1 MQKITLLRTF
11 VLLAILSSQ
20 TYLKAQTPIVL
31 DVYAATLVSTAE
43 APQSALINF
52 EGTGTSFNSL
62 IYSIVAGPSHGTLRT
77 ISGST
82 VSYTPTDDFVGIDT
96 FTYIATQDTDDSA
109 TKTVTIN
116 VFNSYLDVPQQLGQ
130 SINGLNANNYSGS
143 AVSLSSNG
151 QIVAIGAYG
160 YNEVVTSQSLN
171 GQVRVFQ
178 NNSGSWEQMGG
189 DINGETNEHFGS
201 SVALSS
207 DGLILAIGA
216 PGNDDNAPGLVQV
229 FQYSDDSWNQK
240 GEDIIG
246 AEQADRLG
254 EAIALS
260 NNGQIIAVGSKQAI
274 SYKGNVRVFQYESD
288 AWNPL
293 GDVIDGQ
300 EEPDF
305 FGNSVALSS
314 DGHTLAVGAEGANNG
329 GGQVRLYQYS
339 TSGWS
344 EAGNTID
351 GDADPDP
358 NVFEVDRLG
367 SAIAL
372 SSDGLTLAVGA
383 NGNNN
388 STGHTK
394 LFNRT
399 T

>member
-43 APQSALINF
+43 APQLALINF

-62 IYSIVAGPSHGTLRT
+62 IYSIVAGPNHGVLGT
-77 ISGST
+77 IDEST

-96 FTYIATQDTDDSA
+96 FTYKATQDTDDSA

-216 PGNDDNAPGLVQV
+216 PGLVQV

-246 AEQADRLG
+246 AAEGDGSGRK
-254 EAIALS
+254 IALS
-260 NNGQIIAVGSKQAI
+260 SSGLTLAIGASQTNSYTGSV
-274 SYKGNVRVFQYESD
+274 SVFQYESG
-288 AWNPL
+288 AWSPL
-293 GDVIDGQ
+293 GSVINGQ
-300 EEPDF
+300 AEPDF
-305 FGNSVALSS
+305 FGTSVALSS

-351 GDADPDP
+351 GDADP
-358 NVFEVDRLG
+358 
-367 SAIAL
+367 AKCI
-372 SSDGLTLAVGA
+372 
-383 NGNNN
+383 
-388 STGHTK
+388 
-394 LFNRT
+394 
-399 T
+399 